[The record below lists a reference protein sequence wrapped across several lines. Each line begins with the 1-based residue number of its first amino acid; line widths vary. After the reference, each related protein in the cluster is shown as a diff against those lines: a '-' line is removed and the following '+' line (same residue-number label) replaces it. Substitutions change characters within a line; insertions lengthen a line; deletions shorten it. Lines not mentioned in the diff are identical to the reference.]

1 MSTFKDTNRIVVVAM
16 LQLANMNHRFIILD
30 ARSRLDEGNGDGHR
44 VLDPSLVYCRHNA
57 TLGPLCQSYE
67 RELRM
72 TDSSFVIYMRMEPS
86 LFDETLNR
94 VGPESKRVTP
104 RKAVG
109 PDVKLARTTR
119 A

>member
-1 MSTFKDTNRIVVVAM
+1 MSTFKDMNIIVVEAM
-16 LQLANMNHRFIILD
+16 LQLANMNHRFIILEYEIQ
-30 ARSRLDEGNGDGHR
+30 ARQRRWGWA
-44 VLDPSLVYCRHNA
+44 SLVYCRHIA
-57 TLGPLCQSYE
+57 TIGPLCPSYE

-86 LFDETLNR
+86 MFDETLNR

-104 RKAVG
+104 RKAFE

>member
-1 MSTFKDTNRIVVVAM
+1 MIDLSYWMT
-16 LQLANMNHRFIILD
+16 
-30 ARSRLDEGNGDGHR
+30 RSRLDEGDGDGHR

-57 TLGPLCQSYE
+57 TIGPLCPSYE
-67 RELRM
+67 RMLRM

-86 LFDETLNR
+86 MFDETLNR
-94 VGPESKRVTP
+94 VGPESKRVFE
-104 RKAVG
+104 

>member
-1 MSTFKDTNRIVVVAM
+1 MT
-16 LQLANMNHRFIILD
+16 
-30 ARSRLDEGNGDGHR
+30 RSRLDEECGNGHR
-44 VLDPSLVYCRHNA
+44 VLDPSLVDCRHN
-57 TLGPLCQSYE
+57 TTIEPLCPSYE

-86 LFDETLNR
+86 MFDEILNR

-104 RKAVG
+104 RKAFE
-109 PDVKLARTTR
+109 PDVKNGRTTR

>member
-1 MSTFKDTNRIVVVAM
+1 MT
-16 LQLANMNHRFIILD
+16 
-30 ARSRLDEGNGDGHR
+30 RSRLDEGDGDGHR

-57 TLGPLCQSYE
+57 TIGPLCPSYE

-72 TDSSFVIYMRMEPS
+72 NDSSFVIYMRTEPS
-86 LFDETLNR
+86 MFDETLNR

-104 RKAVG
+104 RKAFE